1 MAKKYGMRG
10 RLWALWIFQTMEGI
24 LCIIMGSLTLTYEAP
39 DVLGPKM
46 TGFVKLS
53 SSNPEAPN
61 GGEWVPFNGTC
72 FTKQITHCGHL
83 AVEVTDAMR
92 NCGLSPLITEKKV
105 VLGEPLAPLGAGDDC
120 VANSGM
126 MAVVIFTMFLFSV
139 AVQMAEG
146 LTYGIV
152 PSVSRPALGV
162 VSGMVGA
169 GGNAGS
175 LVTNAAFFLSD
186 SVRSDQGLVDMG
198 WCIVIVTLACFFIYF
213 PESGSMLTGKG
224 SLPYD
229 PQLIK
234 PPADYRGA
242 DSMDYTNAA
251 SVSSSKVLVAEKP
264 SNTADA

>member
-1 MAKKYGMRG
+1 VCVV
-10 RLWALWIFQTMEGI
+10 Q
-24 LCIIMGSLTLTYEAP
+24 
-39 DVLGPKM
+39 
-46 TGFVKLS
+46 
-53 SSNPEAPN
+53 
-61 GGEWVPFNGTC
+61 
-72 FTKQITHCGHL
+72 
-83 AVEVTDAMR
+83 
-92 NCGLSPLITEKKV
+92 V
-105 VLGEPLAPLGAGDDC
+105 VLGEPPAPLGNGDNC

-126 MAVVIFTMFLFSV
+126 MAMVIFTMFLFSV

-186 SVRSDQGLVDMG
+186 SVRTDRGLVDMG
-198 WCIVIVTLACFFIYF
+198 WCIVLTTLLCFFIYF
-213 PESGSMLTGKG
+213 PEQGSMLTPKG
-224 SLPYD
+224 AIAFYD

-242 DSMDYTNAA
+242 DSMDYSNATTT
-251 SVSSSKVLVAEKP
+251 SKSKDMANSAEEIAK
-264 SNTADA
+264 A